1 MTTSDVASRTA
12 LVVEDE
18 PLIARVCAK
27 TLRTEGFNVDLAIN
41 GLMGCA
47 MASKKSYDLF
57 VADIRTPEMNGIAFY
72 RHVAASRPDLAH
84 RVIFTTGDVLS
95 NEIRAFLDE
104 IKPGFLPKP
113 FTPSQLRAVVH
124 ETMASGVA

>member
-57 VADIRTPEMNGIAFY
+57 VADRSAHFGDE
-72 RHVAASRPDLAH
+72 RHRVLPPCGCLASRPCTQGNLYH
-84 RVIFTTGDVLS
+84 RR
-95 NEIRAFLDE
+95 RA
-104 IKPGFLPKP
+104 K
-113 FTPSQLRAVVH
+113 
-124 ETMASGVA
+124 